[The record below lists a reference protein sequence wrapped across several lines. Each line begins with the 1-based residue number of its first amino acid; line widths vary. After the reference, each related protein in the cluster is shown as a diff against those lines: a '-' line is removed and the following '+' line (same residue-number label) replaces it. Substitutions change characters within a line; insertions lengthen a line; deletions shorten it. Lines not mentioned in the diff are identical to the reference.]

1 MTLTCI
7 TKLTIQ
13 RAESLPTSLPVKIIG
28 TKHTGTE
35 YFDRSAVRVVVT
47 DADKYV
53 IIIKVNKDNYYKL
66 PGGGVEADEDHAQAA
81 VREVAEE
88 TGCSVVT
95 KGGHIA
101 MSEEYRKD
109 LHQISYCY
117 LAQLISKSGRPELTE
132 DEVED
137 GLVHE
142 WAPVDKALE
151 MMKAIQPTSELGHF
165 IKERDI
171 FLLAE
176 AVKCI
181 EA

>member
-1 MTLTCI
+1 M
-7 TKLTIQ
+7 
-13 RAESLPTSLPVKIIG
+13 
-28 TKHTGTE
+28 
-35 YFDRSAVRVVVT
+35 RVVVK
-47 DADKYV
+47 DADQNV
-53 IIIKVNKDNYYKL
+53 IIIKVNKGNYYKL
-66 PGGGVEADEDHAQAA
+66 PGGGVEGDEDHEQAA
-81 VREVAEE
+81 AREVAEE

-95 KGGHIA
+95 EGGHVVI
-101 MSEEYRKD
+101 SEEYRND

-117 LAQLISKSGRPELTE
+117 LAQLISKSGKPELTE

-151 MMKAIQPTSELGHF
+151 MMKAIEPTSELGRF

-176 AVKCI
+176 AI
-181 EA
+181 ERSKART